1 MWGILLLQTS
11 CGSCLKHSSKR
22 GAGWYQMLQE
32 DNSSQ
37 VITQPKNIVDADQ
50 TPAGQG
56 FSHRSQKNTKKTLI
70 RQVRNSG
77 NGTH

>member
-1 MWGILLLQTS
+1 
-11 CGSCLKHSSKR
+11 
-22 GAGWYQMLQE
+22 MLQE

>member
-1 MWGILLLQTS
+1 
-11 CGSCLKHSSKR
+11 
-22 GAGWYQMLQE
+22 MLQE

-56 FSHRSQKNTKKTLI
+56 FSHRSQKKSINSASEEFWKWNTLI
-70 RQVRNSG
+70 SNETSQALVLYIETG
-77 NGTH
+77 PFPWIYHLVI